1 MSQATLCGFP
11 SRGLWPLLHP
21 GHTSLYRYS
30 LHGRGV
36 DFSLSNQSIFL
47 FIAARGGKPRE
58 LRVSISLPHD
68 TDSKVF
74 EERYQRE
81 LSRLRECVERSHDQV
96 VSFNE
101 GLPRLAGEAIASRRE
116 RLSRHADIAA
126 LLDIP
131 LAAKTGAPSIAPVRV
146 EIRRPPP
153 LPVPPKTGLR
163 PEPGITD
170 ETYEHILHFIRH
182 QGRSFETA
190 PSTFSMHDEEGLR
203 NIILAQLNGHFKGD
217 AAGEVFRGSG
227 KTDILIE
234 QDNRAAFVGEC
245 KLWAGSASLTGALE
259 QLLGYLTWRDSKA
272 SLIIFNSKNKSFSKF
287 FRLYRRQ

>member
-1 MSQATLCGFP
+1 MRAQESALQLTTAIEFTCPSPTTYGRRSDMRPQDILFLEDDLDSQLRARQQRVSSVVDDISKEQFLVSTDQELVDYIVAHLTVEPLALQEGAASMSQDETEVDVSGDPMRFFLPGDSGPCYIPGTRVDIDIPFTGEEWIFRYRTNPYSFSLPHAEV
-11 SRGLWPLLHP
+11 SRG
-21 GHTSLYRYS
+21 
-30 LHGRGV
+30 
-36 DFSLSNQSIFL
+36 
-47 FIAARGGKPRE
+47 K

-101 GLPRLAGEAIASRRE
+101 GLPRLAGQAIASRRE

-163 PEPGITD
+163 TES
-170 ETYEHILHFIRH
+170 
-182 QGRSFETA
+182 Q
-190 PSTFSMHDEEGLR
+190 
-203 NIILAQLNGHFKGD
+203 
-217 AAGEVFRGSG
+217 
-227 KTDILIE
+227 DI
-234 QDNRAAFVGEC
+234 
-245 KLWAGSASLTGALE
+245 S
-259 QLLGYLTWRDSKA
+259 
-272 SLIIFNSKNKSFSKF
+272 
-287 FRLYRRQ
+287 